1 MSLYKKLLM
10 IDHINLPH
18 DIQRIIKVQYKFEML
33 QKKYDRNK
41 INLIQNINYYI
52 FLNKKINKKHKR
64 EDTLLKT
71 IKYFD

>member
-10 IDHINLPH
+10 IDRLNIPQDLKHN
-18 DIQRIIKVQYKFEML
+18 IKFQYKYEML
-33 QKKYDRNK
+33 QKNFDRDK

-71 IKYFD
+71 IKFFD

>member
-1 MSLYKKLLM
+1 M
-10 IDHINLPH
+10 IDRLNIPQDLKHN
-18 DIQRIIKVQYKFEML
+18 IKIQYKYEML
-33 QKKYDRNK
+33 QKNFDRDK

-71 IKYFD
+71 IKFFD